1 MRKKISELWRSFQ
14 RNTFS
19 LDIQVDFILVIIKN
33 ASVSY
38 YKLSFR
44 IRPSWFVSQIRK
56 FKINGIL
63 QGKTNIQEG
72 IFLSII
78 TNWELK
84 NSTATLLMCKLSL
97 WWVSFHLRLL
107 SYKTSTFS
115 QLNNWSENKL
125 WRYAVSK

>member
-1 MRKKISELWRSFQ
+1 MKKKIRELWRSFQ

-38 YKLSFR
+38 YKLSFH
-44 IRPSWFVSQIRK
+44 IRPSRFVSQIRK

-84 NSTATLLMCKLSL
+84 NSTAILLMCELSL
-97 WWVSFHLRLL
+97 WWVNFHLGLL
-107 SYKTSTFS
+107 SCKTNNFS

-125 WRYAVSK
+125 QRYAVSK